1 MAFPPSVCNLFFKS
15 TSARWLICM
24 QNEFS
29 SVTGE
34 NNTVGFLEIYFSF
47 WRFPTEHT
55 WHCFSG
61 SYQPQWG
68 KTEIM
73 SSVDCS
79 KLYKDESSPAL
90 PCSTCRDCK
99 LLLQGTCGGALH
111 GAGYPRKRSEALISC
126 WATFSMTET
135 NAASDQKGGGWVKDQ
150 LAINLKTQERQSN
163 SIKKN

>member
-1 MAFPPSVCNLFFKS
+1 MIDWFACKMSFLLSPKKTTLLGFWKFIFPFESFPLNIPDIVLVDPTNH
-15 TSARWLICM
+15 SA
-24 QNEFS
+24 
-29 SVTGE
+29 
-34 NNTVGFLEIYFSF
+34 
-47 WRFPTEHT
+47 
-55 WHCFSG
+55 
-61 SYQPQWG
+61 
-68 KTEIM
+68 TEIM
-73 SSVDCS
+73 SSADCS

-90 PCSTCRDCK
+90 PCSTCKDCK
-99 LLLQGTCGGALH
+99 LLLQGTCGGALR